1 MIRDRGNKKWVSLML
16 PEHVQMLKEMAIDL
30 NRQEQPILDED
41 QIQELEIRINDS
53 IQHHLP
59 LEFTIIKE
67 GFEQRVTGYVHRINQ
82 IQKQFKLKDMNDN
95 VKYINF
101 SEIVDVNIID

>member
-53 IQHHLP
+53 IQYHLP